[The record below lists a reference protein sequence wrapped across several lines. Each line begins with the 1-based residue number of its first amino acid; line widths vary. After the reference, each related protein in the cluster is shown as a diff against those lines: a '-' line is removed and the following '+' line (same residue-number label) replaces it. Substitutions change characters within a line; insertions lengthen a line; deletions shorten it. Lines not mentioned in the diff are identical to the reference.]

1 MDQGCYGI
9 VEKHLNRTL
18 SKNIATSLV
27 HNNSKVNF
35 LLLFF
40 LMNASVVDTFHE
52 NPTPVQYVIKFTT
65 PDPLPQAWG
74 NMLTS

>member
-65 PDPLPQAWG
+65 PAPLPQAWG